1 MWAMMQDRANHILKE
16 IIDFYTQTGQPVGS
30 KALVQHLGLDLS
42 PATIRNVMAELEEMG
57 LLVSP
62 HTSAGRVPT
71 EAGYRY
77 YAKGLI
83 EVRDLETRLKT
94 ALNNS
99 VAQAHDFNSALR
111 NVSNLI
117 ADMTGCAGLVLAPKV
132 ENESLAA
139 IEFIRLSAG
148 RVLVVL
154 VSESGNVENRMIQI
168 PADITADDLTRA
180 SRQLNQVIQGL
191 TIPEAMTKVVAALRE
206 HKAAIDTMMDRLI
219 TAPFENAV
227 MISGSQ
233 HLLGSP
239 DVLREHLGALAKM
252 FEEKRLLLGLLS
264 EVKKSSGVQVFVGAD
279 CPLEVAKDCAMVTAS
294 YGTSDQR
301 LIGTVG
307 VIGPMRMNYEQAV
320 AVVDYTAKVLS
331 KTLQQQLNHDPR

>member
-1 MWAMMQDRANHILKE
+1 MMQQRANQILKE
-16 IIDFYTQTGQPVGS
+16 IIDFYNQTGQPVGS

-57 LLVSP
+57 FLVSP

-83 EVRDLETRLKT
+83 EVRDLENRFKQ
-94 ALNNS
+94 ALNNHITG
-99 VAQAHDFNSALR
+99 AHDFNAALKTA
-111 NVSNLI
+111 SNLI

-132 ENESLAA
+132 ENESLEA

-154 VSESGNVENRMIQI
+154 VSTSGHVENRMIQV
-168 PADITADDLTRA
+168 PTDITADDLARA
-180 SRQLNQVIQGL
+180 SRQLNQVVRGL
-191 TIPEAMTKVVAALRE
+191 TIPEAMKQVIAALRE
-206 HKAAIDTMMDRLI
+206 QKAAIDNVLERLI
-219 TAPFENAV
+219 SAPFENAV
-227 MISGSQ
+227 MVSGSQ

-239 DVLREHLGALAKM
+239 DLLREHLGALARV

-264 EVKKSSGVQVFVGAD
+264 EVKNSSGVQVFVGAD
-279 CPLEVAKDCAMVTAS
+279 CPLEVAKDCAMVTAT
-294 YGTSDQR
+294 YGTTDQR
-301 LIGTVG
+301 VIGTVG
-307 VIGPMRMNYEQAV
+307 VIGPMRMDYEQAV

-331 KTLQQQLNHDPR
+331 KTLQQHLTHDPR

>member
-1 MWAMMQDRANHILKE
+1 MPAMMQQRGNHILKE
-16 IIDFYTQTGQPVGS
+16 IIDFYAQTGQPVGS
-30 KALVQHLGLDLS
+30 KALVQHVGLDLS
-42 PATIRNVMAELEEMG
+42 PATIRHVMSELEDLG
-57 LLVSP
+57 FLASP

-83 EVRDLETRLKT
+83 EVHDLEAKLKHT
-94 ALNNS
+94 LNHS
-99 VAQAHDFNSALR
+99 IAQAHDFNTALR
-111 NVSNLI
+111 HVSTLI

-168 PADITADDLTRA
+168 PQDITADDLTRA
-180 SRQLNQVIQGL
+180 ARQLNQVVQGL
-191 TIPEAMTKVVAALRE
+191 TIPEAMTRVVAALRE
-206 HKAAIDTMMDRLI
+206 HKAALDSMLDKLI

-227 MISGSQ
+227 IISGSQ

-239 DVLREHLGALAKM
+239 DVLRDRLMALAKV

-264 EVKKSSGVQVFVGAD
+264 EVKNSSGVQVFVGAD
-279 CPLEVAKDCAMVTAS
+279 CPLEVAKDCAMVTANYS
-294 YGTSDQR
+294 TSDQR

-320 AVVDYTAKVLS
+320 AVVDYTAKLLS
-331 KTLQQQLNHDPR
+331 QTLQQQVNHDPR

>member
-1 MWAMMQDRANHILKE
+1 MMQERSNQILKE
-16 IIDFYTQTGQPVGS
+16 IIDFYNQTGQPVGS

-42 PATIRNVMAELEEMG
+42 PATIRNVMAELEELG
-57 LLVSP
+57 FLISP

-83 EVRDLETRLKT
+83 EVRDLETRFKQ
-94 ALNNS
+94 ALHTHINE
-99 VAQAHDFNSALR
+99 ARDFSSALKAA
-111 NVSNLI
+111 SNLI
-117 ADMTGCAGLVLAPKV
+117 ADMTGCTGLVLAPKV
-132 ENESLAA
+132 ENETLDA

-154 VSESGNVENRMIQI
+154 VSASGDVENRMIQI

-180 SRQLNQVIQGL
+180 SRQLNQVIRGL

-206 HKAAIDTMMDRLI
+206 QKAAIDNVLEHLI
-219 TAPFENAV
+219 STPFENAV
-227 MISGSQ
+227 MVSGSQ

-239 DVLREHLGALAKM
+239 DLLREHLGALARV

-264 EVKKSSGVQVFVGAD
+264 EVRNSGGVQVFVGAD
-279 CPLEVAKDCAMVTAS
+279 CPLEVARDCAMVTSS

-301 LIGTVG
+301 VIGTVG

-331 KTLQQQLNHDPR
+331 KTLQQHLNYDAR

>member
-1 MWAMMQDRANHILKE
+1 MMQQRANQILKE
-16 IIDFYTQTGQPVGS
+16 IIDFYNQTGQPVGS
-30 KALVQHLGLDLS
+30 KALVQHLGIDLS
-42 PATIRNVMAELEEMG
+42 PATIRNVMAELEELG
-57 LLVSP
+57 FLVSP
-62 HTSAGRVPT
+62 HTSAGRIPT

-83 EVRDLETRLKT
+83 EVRDLETRFKQ
-94 ALNNS
+94 ALNSHINE
-99 VAQAHDFNSALR
+99 ARDFNSALKAA
-111 NVSNLI
+111 SNLI
-117 ADMTGCAGLVLAPKV
+117 AEMTGCAGLVLAPKV
-132 ENESLAA
+132 ENETLEA

-154 VSESGNVENRMIQI
+154 VSTSGNVENRMIQI

-180 SRQLNQVIQGL
+180 SRQLNQVIRGL

-206 HKAAIDTMMDRLI
+206 QKAAIDNVLEHLI
-219 TAPFENAV
+219 STPFENAV
-227 MISGSQ
+227 MVSGSQ

-239 DVLREHLGALAKM
+239 DLLREHLGALARV

-264 EVKKSSGVQVFVGAD
+264 EVKNSSGVQVFVGAD

-294 YGTSDQR
+294 YGTTDQR
-301 LIGTVG
+301 VIGTVG

-331 KTLQQQLNHDPR
+331 KTLQQHLNYDAR

>member
-1 MWAMMQDRANHILKE
+1 MMQQRANQILKE

-30 KALVQHLGLDLS
+30 KTLVQHLGLELS
-42 PATIRNVMAELEEMG
+42 SATIRNVMADLEDMG
-57 LLVSP
+57 FLASP

-83 EVRDLETRLKT
+83 EVRDLETGLKR
-94 ALNNS
+94 ALNDTI
-99 VAQAHDFNSALR
+99 AQAPDFNAALKSA
-111 NVSNLI
+111 SSLI

-168 PADITADDLTRA
+168 PEDITADDLSRA
-180 SRQLNQVIQGL
+180 SRQLNQVVRGL
-191 TIPEAMTKVVAALRE
+191 TIPEALTRVVAALRE
-206 HKAAIDTMMDRLI
+206 HKAALDNMLERVIS
-219 TAPFENAV
+219 APFENAV
-227 MISGSQ
+227 MVSGSQ

-239 DVLREHLGALAKM
+239 DVLREHLGALARM

-264 EVKKSSGVQVFVGAD
+264 EVKNSSGVQVFVGAD

-294 YGTSDQR
+294 YGTTDQR
-301 LIGTVG
+301 VLGTVG

-331 KTLQQQLNHDPR
+331 KTLQQQLKYDAR